1 MGLNP
6 IWTTKF
12 NVLKIM
18 KVYDVIRIAKDT
30 YISETSHLCYPG
42 MCWCLKVAA
51 TKGLDFKEKNRKG
64 HPSYKDLVTNI
75 PEFNPEFLK
84 ATKTV
89 QLAGL
94 DFWWENTDVKSR
106 LNAFEVLEGIYKESV
121 REFEY

>member
-1 MGLNP
+1 
-6 IWTTKF
+6 
-12 NVLKIM
+12 M
-18 KVYDVIRIAKDT
+18 KVYDVIISAKSI

-84 ATKTV
+84 ATEEVKM
-89 QLAGL
+89 AGL
-94 DFWWENTDVKSR
+94 DFWWEHHDTESR
-106 LNAFEVLEGIYKESV
+106 LKAFQVLKDIYKDSPK
-121 REFEY
+121 EFEY

>member
-1 MGLNP
+1 MR
-6 IWTTKF
+6 
-12 NVLKIM
+12 V
-18 KVYDVIRIAKDT
+18 VIKTAEDT
-30 YISETSHLCYPG
+30 YISETSRLIYPG

-89 QLAGL
+89 QHAGL

-106 LNAFEVLEGIYKESV
+106 LKSSHHLKSCE
-121 REFEY
+121 